1 MAEVEFVCLKAT
13 ADNRDERSHSGS
25 YGYIFGKFL
34 FRE

>member
-13 ADNRDERSHSGS
+13 ADDRDERSHSGS
-25 YGYIFGKFL
+25 HGYIFGNFP